1 MENPARMIDTLHQ
14 IHLDNSKQL
23 YLVKQRME
31 RSRAIMPATPFIFE
45 FFLYNS
51 IYQVDWENT
60 EVNGHK
66 TEFPVD
72 LDENGRPMRWPEGK
86 QQKALEKYLR
96 KKCQQDTALLHRA
109 FAPIGQLP
117 DLDAPWTRIR
127 TEDPAKAEKGEQ
139 FFKRITELRNFVNS
153 SDLLPTRS
161 VFELIGECRYFVYN
175 VRNNIFHGS
184 KSLAD
189 LYDDNQGRRI
199 EVYHLF
205 LQSLVSLFFLANG
218 RKPVA
223 ADHVQSQVTI
233 PMLSGESR
241 IIPASGVL
249 ELVVEGFAKPEDS
262 RLITWAQRWLSEL
275 TFEQRPDGALFYPS
289 AGYDIITPVIIGL
302 PYCTDF
308 YFYDKGET
316 GDRRPPSP
324 RTNMAFSQHVKALK
338 KMGKLLGVSDRP
350 TTEGLSFEFDGVAR
364 RIHLV
369 QADNTDFLKN
379 HGRLRFL
386 FRRGDSNGEG
396 GSDQRW
402 DHSLF
407 DQWQMMIPPGKSCCV
422 LTDGEPGGVCP
433 ELRTYM
439 EIKEFPNAERKLP
452 YYLGIIPSI

>member
-14 IHLDNSKQL
+14 IHLDNSRQL
-23 YLVKQRME
+23 YLVKQR
-31 RSRAIMPATPFIFE
+31 RGPSRAIMPATPFIFE

-60 EVNGHK
+60 ETNGHK
-66 TEFPVD
+66 TEFPVG
-72 LDENGRPMRWPEGK
+72 LDENGRSIRLSEGK

-96 KKCQQDTALLHRA
+96 KKCQHDTTLLQRA
-109 FAPIGQLP
+109 FAPLGQLP

-127 TEDPAKAEKGEQ
+127 TEDPAKTEEGER
-139 FFKRITELRNFVNS
+139 FFKRITELRNLVNS
-153 SDLLPTRS
+153 GELLPTGS
-161 VFELIGECRYFVYN
+161 IFDLIGECRYFVYN

-205 LQSLVSLFFLANG
+205 LQSLVSLFFLTSG

-223 ADHVQSQVTI
+223 ADHVQSQVAI
-233 PMLSGESR
+233 PTLSGESR
-241 IIPASGVL
+241 IIPASGIL
-249 ELVVEGFAKPEDS
+249 ELVVNNLIKPEDS
-262 RLITWAQRWLSEL
+262 RLIAWARRWLSDK
-275 TFEQRPDGALFYPS
+275 TVEQGPDGALFYPS
-289 AGYDIITPVIIGL
+289 AGYDVITPVIIGL

-316 GDRRPPSP
+316 LEQGLPTRRPGQV
-324 RTNMAFSQHVKALK
+324 FFQHKKALERLAK
-338 KMGKLLGVSDRP
+338 ILGVPDRP
-350 TTEGLSFEFDGVAR
+350 TDEGLSFEFDGVVR

-369 QADNTDFLKN
+369 QANNSDFLK
-379 HGRLRFL
+379 HPGRLRFL
-386 FRRGDSNGEG
+386 FRRGDSSGEG

-402 DHSLF
+402 DNGLF
-407 DQWQMMIPPGKSCCV
+407 EQWRAMIPQGKSCCV

-433 ELRTYM
+433 ELLTYM
-439 EIKEFPNAERKLP
+439 ETKGFPNADRKRP
-452 YYLGIIPSI
+452 YHLGMIPSI